1 MHSRKGFNAVLDE
14 NLLAQIRLSLLKPM
28 QGLLGVHGV
37 LKQSES
43 VPHHGRVP
51 YFSVIFN
58 ANQSFA
64 TALVLLV

>member
-1 MHSRKGFNAVLDE
+1 MHNRKGFNAVLNE

-28 QGLLGVHGV
+28 QGLSCVQGI
-37 LKQSES
+37 LKSES

-51 YFSVIFN
+51 YVSVIFN

-64 TALVLLV
+64 TVLVLLV

>member
-1 MHSRKGFNAVLDE
+1 MLDE
-14 NLLAQIRLSLLKPM
+14 NLLARICLSLLKPM
-28 QGLLGVHGV
+28 QGLSGVQSV

-51 YFSVIFN
+51 YVSVIFN

>member
-1 MHSRKGFNAVLDE
+1 
-14 NLLAQIRLSLLKPM
+14 M
-28 QGLLGVHGV
+28 QGLSGVQSV

-51 YFSVIFN
+51 YVSVIFN

-64 TALVLLV
+64 TVLVLLVWLPAKDLAHVIKSAIAHS